1 MEHWSYREMNMKKH
15 KIRRIFFLFL
25 FALVLFIKFLSINQI
40 FAEAEHIVV
49 PFGECYIYNNV
60 SFEITNF
67 SMQTLENFLAMKDY
81 EEIRSEDYSQI
92 APTNDSY
99 LMLVE
104 VAIEN
109 VSKSDISVPI
119 YSLCLTDNVWSN
131 GLDLELFNALNP
143 EISVVLTVAADEKIT
158 VTIPYVMYKPQ
169 FNDKRW
175 SLVQKND
182 YYLTVSVYPK
192 FVQMETL

>member
-1 MEHWSYREMNMKKH
+1 MNMKKH

-99 LMLVE
+99 LMLYHRRS
-104 VAIEN
+104 I
-109 VSKSDISVPI
+109 
-119 YSLCLTDNVWSN
+119 
-131 GLDLELFNALNP
+131 
-143 EISVVLTVAADEKIT
+143 IT
-158 VTIPYVMYKPQ
+158 P
-169 FNDKRW
+169 
-175 SLVQKND
+175 
-182 YYLTVSVYPK
+182 
-192 FVQMETL
+192 